1 MLQQLPDIDPNTNKP
16 ETLDLIKEMY
26 SMCLS
31 PDVVSALC
39 NTNNRD
45 IIDQVDEADQLHG
58 TFQAAKGV
66 KSTFTNAIR
75 LEPDTN
81 YVSTTSQFICFL
93 DVSVMTSVNVKW
105 LKIFKKRAR
114 RSCAITI
121 GLHDGRSGRRY
132 LVDTRRSFW

>member
-16 ETLDLIKEMY
+16 ETSNLIKEMY

-31 PDVVSALC
+31 LDVVSALC

-66 KSTFTNAIR
+66 KSDSNLIR
-75 LEPDTN
+75 IL
-81 YVSTTSQFICFL
+81 
-93 DVSVMTSVNVKW
+93 SVPPLS
-105 LKIFKKRAR
+105 
-114 RSCAITI
+114 
-121 GLHDGRSGRRY
+121 
-132 LVDTRRSFW
+132 SFVF